1 MVKIGRLTVGG
12 EAPVSVQSMTKTAT
26 RDVKA
31 TVRQIRGL
39 EKVGCQIIRVAVP
52 DKEAARCLGQIKK
65 RIEIPLVA
73 DIHFDYRLALI
84 AIEEGVDGLR
94 LNPGNIRD
102 KRKIKAIVK
111 AARSARIP
119 IRIGVN
125 SGSLKRRYQSRAIPL
140 RAQADYT
147 LAGTGGLEF
156 TSSPFPLPLGER
168 IKVRGKRKF
177 PYNRVT
183 DYDLPRAMVESASDY
198 IKLFED
204 LDFYD
209 LIISLKASDVPT
221 TIRAYRLMAE
231 RYDYPF
237 HLGITAAG
245 PPFSGAIRSALG
257 LGILLSEGLGDTL
270 RVSLTGDPRKE
281 VKVGSEILRSLGL
294 LQKGPVLISCP
305 TCGRCQIDLIRIV
318 DQVEKKLW
326 TMDYACPPVFGR
338 GRATFKV
345 AVMGCV
351 VNGPGEAREA
361 DIGIAGGKGFGVL
374 FRKGK
379 VIKKIPES
387 KLVETI
393 LKEIKRKTHVGR
405 R

>member
-1 MVKIGRLTVGG
+1 MEIWKDSSLLIELLNGEGDSSDNSREVFLDRRSSRMVKIGRLTVGG
-12 EAPVSVQSMTKTAT
+12 EAPISVHSMAKTST

-52 DKEAARCLGQIKK
+52 DEEAARCLGQIKK

-73 DIHFDYRLALI
+73 DIHFDYRLALA
-84 AIEEGVDGLR
+84 AIKEGMDGLR

-102 KRKIKAIVK
+102 KKKIKAIVK
-111 AARSARIP
+111 AARRAGIP

-125 SGSLKRRYQSRAIPL
+125 SGSLESRYWS
-140 RAQADYT
+140 
-147 LAGTGGLEF
+147 
-156 TSSPFPLPLGER
+156 
-168 IKVRGKRKF
+168 
-177 PYNRVT
+177 RVT
-183 DYDLPRAMVESASDY
+183 DSDLSRAMVESASDY
-198 IKLFED
+198 LKLFED

-209 LIISLKASDVPT
+209 LIVSLKASDVPT

-231 RYDYPF
+231 RCDYPF

-245 PPFSGAIRSALG
+245 PPFSGAIRSAVG
-257 LGILLSEGLGDTL
+257 LGILLWEGLGDTL

-281 VKVGSEILRSLGL
+281 VKAGSEILKSLEL
-294 LQKGPVLISCP
+294 LREGPTLISCP
-305 TCGRCQIDLIRIV
+305 TCGRGEIDLV
-318 DQVEKKLW
+318 KVVQQVEKSLL
-326 TMDYACPPVFGR
+326 TSNSSLLTQPL
-338 GRATFKV
+338 KV

-379 VIKKIPES
+379 AIKKF
-387 KLVETI
+387 
-393 LKEIKRKTHVGR
+393 LKRSSRKPF
-405 R
+405 

>member
-12 EAPVSVQSMTKTAT
+12 KSPISVQSMTKTAT

-39 EKVGCQIIRVAVP
+39 EKVGCRIIRVAVP
-52 DKEAARCLGQIKK
+52 DEEAARCLGQIKK
-65 RIEIPLVA
+65 KIEIPLVA

-84 AIEEGVDGLR
+84 AIQEGVDGLR

-102 KRKIKAIVK
+102 KKKIKAIAK
-111 AARSARIP
+111 AACSAGIP

-125 SGSLKRRYQSRAIPL
+125 SGSLPPVARVPANRAPEHQS
-140 RAQADYT
+140 
-147 LAGTGGLEF
+147 TGHRLSE
-156 TSSPFPLPLGER
+156 
-168 IKVRGKRKF
+168 
-177 PYNRVT
+177 
-183 DYDLPRAMVESASDY
+183 AMVESAVDY

-221 TIRAYRLMAE
+221 TIRAYRLMAK
-231 RYDYPF
+231 RCDYPF

-245 PPFSGAIRSALG
+245 PPFSGAIRSAVG
-257 LGILLSEGLGDTL
+257 LGILLWEGLGDTL
-270 RVSLTGDPRKE
+270 RVSLTGDPGKE
-281 VKVGSEILRSLGL
+281 VKAGSEILASLEL
-294 LQKGPVLISCP
+294 LRKGPTLISCP
-305 TCGRCQIDLIRIV
+305 TCGRCRIDLTRIV
-318 DQVEKKLW
+318 NQVEKKLA
-326 TMDYACPPVFGR
+326 TNDYR
-338 GRATFKV
+338 LATFKV

-379 VIKKIPES
+379 AIKKVPEE

-393 LKEIKRKTHVGR
+393 FKEIERKKV
-405 R
+405 